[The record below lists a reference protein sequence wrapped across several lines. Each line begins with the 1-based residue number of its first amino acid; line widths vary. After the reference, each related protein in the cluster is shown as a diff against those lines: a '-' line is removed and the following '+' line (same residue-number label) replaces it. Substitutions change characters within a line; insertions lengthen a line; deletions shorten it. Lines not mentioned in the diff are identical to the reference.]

1 MTIEHTHFRQA
12 LARTP
17 FHDAYASLSTT
28 ENWATWNGYK
38 VPRIVDKLSTEYF
51 AVRSGCSVM
60 DLTPMEKYRIE
71 GPDARRFLDQLVT
84 RDISKLAPGRVT
96 YVAWCNDAGKL
107 VSETGHSITG
117 GHAPVKSFDAK
128 FTAN

>member
-1 MTIEHTHFRQA
+1 MKIHHEHFRRA
-12 LARTP
+12 LQHSP
-17 FHDAYASLSTT
+17 FHDRFAGLSTT

-71 GPDARRFLDQLVT
+71 GPDSRRFLDQLVT
-84 RDISKLAPGRVT
+84 RDMSKLAPGRVT
-96 YVAWCNDAGKL
+96 YVAW
-107 VSETGHSITG
+107 
-117 GHAPVKSFDAK
+117 
-128 FTAN
+128 